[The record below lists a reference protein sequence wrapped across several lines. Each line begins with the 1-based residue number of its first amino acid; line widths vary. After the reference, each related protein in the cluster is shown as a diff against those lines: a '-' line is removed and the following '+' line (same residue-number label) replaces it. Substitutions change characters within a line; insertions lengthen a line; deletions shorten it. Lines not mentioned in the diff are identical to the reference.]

1 MPDLSVRVLVF
12 LCVWVGFHNTLPLF
26 MFSKCKPLPEKG
38 LGLALRKDEEG
49 EGVMED
55 GGKGRGGGRD
65 TAGLIAVCGFC
76 VEKVQR
82 EKQHSGV
89 CVLAAHTWDACFSTN
104 SFVA

>member
-1 MPDLSVRVLVF
+1 MGGWDSTTPSPSLCFLSASPCL
-12 LCVWVGFHNTLPLF
+12 
-26 MFSKCKPLPEKG
+26 KKG
-38 LGLALRKDEEG
+38 LGLALGKDEEG

-55 GGKGRGGGRD
+55 GGKGKGGGGRD

-76 VEKVQR
+76 VATVQR